1 MISVLCSSSISV
13 ICATSTGIDEYVEL
27 RVGNT
32 VMSRRKTKPSPGP
45 YLMHVELLHDRI
57 PDPKEFP
64 YFLPSIRS
72 LESNLPFHPKV
83 TFFVGE
89 NGTGKSTL
97 IEAIAVSYGLNPE
110 GGSRNFNHSTR
121 ASHTNL
127 DETLQVAKAP
137 RTPADSYFLRAESFF
152 TLATEIERLDREPG
166 GGGPIIDAYGGKS
179 LHEQSHGESFFALF
193 KHRFRGQ
200 GLYLMDEPEA
210 ALSPRRQLEFLALLH
225 DYCKQGSQFLIAT
238 HSPIIMAYPDA
249 WIYVLSQD
257 GIRLVPYAETDH
269 YQITRGFLSNPQRSL
284 EVLMAE
290 EEEL

>member
-1 MISVLCSSSISV
+1 MISVMCSSSISV
-13 ICATSTGIDEYVEL
+13 IGATFTGIDEYVEL

-45 YLMHVELLHDRI
+45 YLMDVELLHDRI
-57 PDPKEFP
+57 PDPKQFP
-64 YFLPSIRS
+64 YFLPSIRG
-72 LESNLPFHPKV
+72 LETNLPFHPKV

-110 GGSRNFNHSTR
+110 GGSRNFTQSTR

-127 DETLQVAKAP
+127 DEALQLAKAP
-137 RTPADSYFLRAESFF
+137 RSPADSYFLRAESFF
-152 TLATEIERLDREPG
+152 TLATEIERLEVVHS
-166 GGGPIIDAYGGKS
+166 YGGRS

-225 DYCKQGSQFLIAT
+225 DYCTQGSQFLIAT
-238 HSPIIMAYPDA
+238 HAPIIMAYPDA
-249 WIYVLSQD
+249 WIYVLSQE
-257 GIRLVPYAETDH
+257 GIRRVPDAETDH
-269 YQITRGFLSNPQRSL
+269 YLITRGFLSNPQRSL
-284 EVLMAE
+284 DVLMAVPE
-290 EEEL
+290 PE

>member
-1 MISVLCSSSISV
+1 VVAVSNAKGRVLVS
-13 ICATSTGIDEYVEL
+13 G
-27 RVGNT
+27 
-32 VMSRRKTKPSPGP
+32 RKRKPSPGP
-45 YLMHVELLHDRI
+45 YLMDVELRRDRVA
-57 PDPKEFP
+57 DLSEFP
-64 YFLPSIRS
+64 YCLPSIRG
-72 LESNLPFHPKV
+72 LETNLPFHPKV

-110 GGSRNFNHSTR
+110 GGSRNFTHSTT

-127 DETLQVAKAP
+127 DEALQVAKAP
-137 RTPADSYFLRAESFF
+137 RSPADSYFLRAESFF
-152 TLATEIERLDREPG
+152 TLATEIERLD
-166 GGGPIIDAYGGKS
+166 GGPSGLTIDAYGGRS

-193 KHRFRGQ
+193 KNRFRDQ

-225 DYCKQGSQFLIAT
+225 EFCKQGSQFLIAT

-257 GIRLVPYAETDH
+257 GIQRVPYTETDH
-269 YQITRGFLSNPQRSL
+269 YLVTRGFLSNPERSL
-284 EVLMAE
+284 DVLMADDGPD
-290 EEEL
+290 

>member
-1 MISVLCSSSISV
+1 
-13 ICATSTGIDEYVEL
+13 
-27 RVGNT
+27 
-32 VMSRRKTKPSPGP
+32 MSRRKTTPSSGP
-45 YLMHVELLHDRI
+45 YLMDVELLRDRI
-57 PDPKEFP
+57 PDPTQFP
-64 YFLPSIRS
+64 FCLPSIRG
-72 LESNLPFHPKV
+72 LATNLPFHPKV

-110 GGSRNFNHSTR
+110 GGSRNFTHSTR

-127 DETLQVAKAP
+127 DEALQLAKAP
-137 RTPADSYFLRAESFF
+137 RSPADSYFLRAESFF
-152 TLATEIERLDREPG
+152 TLATEIERLG
-166 GGGPIIDAYGGKS
+166 VTDAYGGRS

-249 WIYVLSQD
+249 WIYVLSQE
-257 GIRLVPYAETDH
+257 GIRRVPYAETDH
-269 YQITRGFLSNPQRSL
+269 YKITRGFLSNSQRSL